1 MSRRVVITGLG
12 TISAVGRGLD
22 VLWDACL
29 AGRTG
34 IGYIRRFDT
43 SQYKTRIGAEVD
55 ADFDPSDRI
64 DEKLVKRADPF
75 AKYGV
80 WAADVALEHA
90 HLVIDEGNRHEVG
103 VLIGSGIGGMTT
115 WEEQFERLLTRGPG
129 RVSPFLIP
137 MMIID
142 MASGLMSIHSG
153 AMGPNSAVVTACASG
168 SHAIAASVDLI
179 KAGRAKAVITGG
191 AEAAI
196 SQSAL
201 AGFCSAGALSER
213 NDDPATACR
222 PFDRSRDGFV
232 MGDGATGVIVEDLEY
247 ALERGAPILAEII
260 GIGMSGDAHHIT
272 DPCPDGAGAALAMDV
287 ALRDA
292 GLTPAESDYMN
303 AHGPGT
309 PAGDAGEACAIQQ
322 SFGEYAA
329 AVPVSSTKP
338 VHGHML
344 GATGPTELALCIKVM
359 QEGIIPHTLNCTDPE
374 PEGLDIVIGEPRAA
388 DVCGWRC
395 RTPSASADTTSR
407 SSSVALRS
415 EAARRSAAGE
425 PARPVTPGARSS
437 ARTHPAARPAR
448 SARRSG

>member
-12 TISAVGRGLD
+12 TISAVGCGLD
-22 VLWDACL
+22 TLWAACL
-29 AGRTG
+29 AGRSG
-34 IGYIRRFDT
+34 IGHIQRFDA
-43 SQYKTRIGAEVD
+43 SEYKTRIGAEVD

-64 DEKLVKRADPF
+64 DDKLMKRADPF
-75 AKYGV
+75 ARYGV
-80 WAADVALEHA
+80 WAADVALENA
-90 HLVIDEGNRHEVG
+90 GLVIDDSNCRDVG
-103 VLIGSGIGGMTT
+103 VVIGSGIGGMTT

-129 RVSPFLIP
+129 RVSPFLVP

-191 AEAAI
+191 AEAGI

-222 PFDRSRDGFV
+222 PFDKTRDGFV

-247 ALERGAPILAEII
+247 ARGRGARILAEII

-272 DPCPDGAGAALAMDV
+272 EPCPSGAGAALAMDV
-287 ALRDA
+287 ALADA
-292 GLTPAESDYMN
+292 GLSPADIDYMN
-303 AHGPGT
+303 AHAPGT
-309 PAGDAGEACAIQQ
+309 RAGDAGEACAIQQ
-322 SFGEYAA
+322 SFGECAGT
-329 AVPVSSTKP
+329 VPISSTKP

-344 GATGPTELALCIKVM
+344 GATGPTELALCIKTM
-359 QEGIIPHTLNCTDPE
+359 QEGVIPHTLNCNDPE
-374 PEGLDIVIGEPRAA
+374 PEGLDIVRREPRAA
-388 DVCGWRC
+388 DVK
-395 RTPSASADTTSR
+395 
-407 SSSVALRS
+407 VAMSNSFGFGGHNISLII
-415 EAARRSAAGE
+415 RRFE
-425 PARPVTPGARSS
+425 E
-437 ARTHPAARPAR
+437 
-448 SARRSG
+448 